1 MKPAQ
6 AGFSVGAKR
15 CNATHNNGG
24 MAVHHTIAKAVI
36 HSAISEHM
44 PFVLTPKYPESQGEC
59 HSLHS
64 FR

>member
-1 MKPAQ
+1 
-6 AGFSVGAKR
+6 
-15 CNATHNNGG
+15 
-24 MAVHHTIAKAVI
+24 MALHHTIANAVI